1 MLYSDEGRSF
11 RLHFASRVLPV
22 ELDKALE
29 EAASQDVIAID
40 A

>member
-1 MLYSDEGRSF
+1 MRGGLFGCV
-11 RLHFASRVLPV
+11 FASRVLLV

-29 EAASQDVIAID
+29 EAASQDAIAID